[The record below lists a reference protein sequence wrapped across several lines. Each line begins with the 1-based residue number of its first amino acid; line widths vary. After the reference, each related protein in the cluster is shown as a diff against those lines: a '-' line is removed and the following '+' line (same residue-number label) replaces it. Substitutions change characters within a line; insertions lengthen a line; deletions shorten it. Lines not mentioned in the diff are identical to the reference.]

1 MGVIELG
8 LRLVVSAVCAG
19 LGQFITGY
27 SRGGC
32 PVSLLAAFA
41 GTFLGPWAAGQLGWP
56 EPFLLPVADVEFPV
70 VTAAAGAVVLVIV
83 VNLAT
88 AKRKF

>member
-8 LRLVVSAVCAG
+8 LRLAVSTICAG
-19 LGQFITGY
+19 LGQFVTGY

-32 PVSLLAAFA
+32 PVSLLAAFL
-41 GTFLGPWAAGQLGWP
+41 GTFAGPWAAEQLGWP
-56 EPFLLPVADVEFPV
+56 EPFLLPVADLEFPV
-70 VTAAAGAVVLVIV
+70 VSSAAGAFALVIV